1 MIDYYTQDIDFELK
15 NEVTVSKWILESFK
29 TEAVS
34 KEIKLS
40 IIFNSDEALLEINK
54 QFLNHD
60 FYTDIISFP
69 LEETDEYL
77 EAELYISIDR
87 IVDNAQKLGKSFEN
101 ELHRVI
107 IHGVLHLCGF
117 GDKTELEEKEM
128 RAKEDEYLQ
137 KLDL

>member
-1 MIDYYTQDIDFELK
+1 MINYFKQDTDFELE
-15 NEVTVSKWILESFK
+15 NEEAISKWIVSTFHSEKF
-29 TEAVS
+29 S
-34 KEIKLS
+34 KEIVLS

-60 FYTDIISFP
+60 FYTDIITFP
-69 LEETDEYL
+69 IEETDNIL

-87 IVDNAQKLGKSFEN
+87 IIDNAKTLEKSFEN

-117 GDKTELEEKEM
+117 GDKTAEEEKQM
-128 RAKEDEYLQ
+128 RSKEDKYLKQ
-137 KLDL
+137 LIF